1 MKPRILRSRTNRKRG
16 SVDEAAIQ
24 NPKDGKT
31 EHPLWVMKRQG
42 AADKSMSKKVDER
55 TVDDQTTDDEVD
67 KEIEIEDVTLETI
80 DADVDGSNCAKDTK
94 RNSANSVVTLD
105 KEPNQSPSTPTER
118 QRGSNW
124 SKRVSNWSDE
134 EDRILTKCVAKF
146 GAKNWKVIAT
156 HLPNRTDIQC
166 LHRWNTVLNPQLVKG
181 PWTKE
186 EDDEIRFLVSQYET
200 PRWSLIAK
208 HLPGRIGKQCRERW
222 LHHLS
227 PEVTK
232 SAWTAQ
238 EEETLREAHSRL
250 GNRWAEI
257 AKLLPG
263 RSDNAVKNH
272 WNSCMRRSSVRRKRK
287 SGDPS
292 DIENIEVETS
302 SPVQGTPEM
311 ANKIYLSSEELRQQS
326 PQEYQASAVLTAM
339 SSCARAMQQSSP
351 VPEEKRAGDSP
362 PLTSPV
368 GKSPFRFVTYEPNFH
383 RKTPSILSRKQL
395 TARIANADTTSKAQV
410 ADPSE
415 RQQKVPAI
423 FNRGKTS
430 RTERKP
436 DAREQKSSMSFF
448 TKASASAAA
457 NYSAAHRPAHA
468 TPTKQIVKRSITT
481 DFDSNARSGLAS
493 DQVRQISTK

>member
-16 SVDEAAIQ
+16 STDEVATQ

-42 AADKSMSKKVDER
+42 AAEKSRSKKADER
-55 TVDDQTTDDEVD
+55 TVDDQTTDDELD

-80 DADVDGSNCAKDTK
+80 DADVDGNNCAKDTK
-94 RNSANSVVTLD
+94 RSSANSVVTLD
-105 KEPNQSPSTPTER
+105 KEPNQSPSTPAER
-118 QRGSNW
+118 QSRGTNW
-124 SKRVSNWSDE
+124 SKRLSNWSDE

-272 WNSCMRRSSVRRKRK
+272 WNSCMRRSTVRRKRK
-287 SGDPS
+287 SGDPNGL
-292 DIENIEVETS
+292 ENNEVETS
-302 SPVQGTPEM
+302 SPIQGKMEM
-311 ANKIYLSSEELRQQS
+311 ANEIYLSSEELRQQS

-339 SSCARAMQQSSP
+339 SSCARAMQKSSP
-351 VPEEKRAGDSP
+351 VPEEETAGDPSS
-362 PLTSPV
+362 LTSPV
-368 GKSPFRFVTYEPNFH
+368 GKSPFRFVTYEPSFH
-383 RKTPSILSRKQL
+383 RKTPSILCRKQL
-395 TARIANADTTSKAQV
+395 TAGTANANTSSKAQV
-410 ADPSE
+410 ADPGA
-415 RQQKVPAI
+415 RQPKVPAI
-423 FNRGKTS
+423 LNRKTS
-430 RTERKP
+430 RIETNP
-436 DAREQKSSMSFF
+436 GARQQKSSMSFF
-448 TKASASAAA
+448 AKASASAV
-457 NYSAAHRPAHA
+457 NYSGAQRPTYA

-481 DFDSNARSGLAS
+481 DFDPNARSGIAS
-493 DQVRQISTK
+493 DQARKVSTS

>member
-1 MKPRILRSRTNRKRG
+1 MKPRILRSRANRKRV
-16 SVDEAAIQ
+16 SVEEAAVQ

-31 EHPLWVMKRQG
+31 EHPLWVMKRKG

-55 TVDDQTTDDEVD
+55 TVDDQTTDDEGNE
-67 KEIEIEDVTLETI
+67 EIEIEDVTLETI
-80 DADVDGSNCAKDTK
+80 DGDVDGSNRGKDTK
-94 RNSANSVVTLD
+94 RSSANSVITLD
-105 KEPNQSPSTPTER
+105 NEPNQSPSAPAAR
-118 QRGSNW
+118 QRGTNW

-232 SAWTAQ
+232 GAWTAQ
-238 EEETLREAHSRL
+238 EEQILREAHSRL

-292 DIENIEVETS
+292 EVENIEVDAG
-302 SPVQGTPEM
+302 SPVQAAPEM
-311 ANKIYLSSEELRQQS
+311 AHEIYISSEELRQQS

-339 SSCARAMQQSSP
+339 SSCARAMQKSSP
-351 VPEEKRAGDSP
+351 VPEEKAAGDSS

-368 GKSPFRFVTYEPNFH
+368 GKSPFRLVTYEPNIH
-383 RKTPSILSRKQL
+383 RKTPSILCRTQS
-395 TARIANADTTSKAQV
+395 TARDAKVNTTSKAQV
-410 ADPSE
+410 ADPGE
-415 RQQKVPAI
+415 RQLKVPAI
-423 FNRGKTS
+423 FNRKTS
-430 RTERKP
+430 RTEP
-436 DAREQKSSMSFF
+436 ELDARVQKSSMSFF
-448 TKASASAAA
+448 AKASASAV
-457 NYSAAHRPAHA
+457 NYSGAQRVVHA

-481 DFDSNARSGLAS
+481 DLDSSGRSDPAS
-493 DQVRQISTK
+493 DQIRQTSKK